1 MLGSQATG
9 DYGKGHQ
16 GRKESRKERL
26 CRDRWALPSAFFTY
40 ALRVKVPHAISF
52 AQAILSQATIQVS
65 AKFRIHSGDVTD
77 G

>member
-9 DYGKGHQ
+9 DYGKGHE
-16 GRKESRKERL
+16 GREAGRRD
-26 CRDRWALPSAFFTY
+26 CRGRQALPSAFFTY
-40 ALRVKVPHAISF
+40 ALRVKVPHATSF
-52 AQAILSQATIQVS
+52 AQAVPSQATIQAS